1 MSNILTLIV
10 VACILGI
17 STLIGSGMESDRPI
31 REKKNT
37 TCTVPDVGR
46 IEILNGCGVEGA
58 AGKVADFL
66 RSRNFD
72 IKSTANADGW
82 KYPFT
87 IVVSRSLDTTIASQV
102 ATALNTDKLVVI
114 RSNDNLHDV
123 TVFIGPD
130 FGERIQ

>member
-58 AGKVADFL
+58 AGKL
-66 RSRNFD
+66 RTSYAPE
-72 IKSTANADGW
+72 ISTLRVLLMPMAGS
-82 KYPFT
+82 
-87 IVVSRSLDTTIASQV
+87 IHLQ
-102 ATALNTDKLVVI
+102 
-114 RSNDNLHDV
+114 
-123 TVFIGPD
+123 
-130 FGERIQ
+130 